1 MSYLILILFSLILV
15 GVFLLVAAGGLG
27 NQELEDDWQQQDLAD
42 LNQVNLPL
50 ALFGYRRSTVDKLL
64 EQIQQ
69 TRKDEHE

>member
-1 MSYLILILFSLILV
+1 MSYLILILSSLIVV

>member
-1 MSYLILILFSLILV
+1 MSYLILILFSLAVIGL
-15 GVFLLVAAGGLG
+15 FLLVAAGGLG
-27 NQELEDDWQQQDLAD
+27 KQELEDDWQQQELTD